1 MDQRLTVG
9 FFLLGCVIITATV
22 LGFLH
27 IRELENIV
35 REQQE
40 IIQLQ
45 KEANG
50 KLRLENMLMRTYSQ
64 PRSLN

>member
-27 IRELENIV
+27 IRELESIV